1 MIYKSK
7 ISNCSKPVSE
17 EKNSARI
24 SLLLIFISSGLHV
37 LPIFRLWL
45 TLQKPWFHDASMLI
59 RLRMYFHLLYLQ
71 SIQLSGFLHLPF
83 HSHTQATRGLSLGRG
98 RSSQWGIGGIRLSP
112 KGIVLPGCFGQD
124 RIPEQMDVLR
134 GTRKCSCLVNV
145 VIRRFHHRTTWKEM
159 PTNVVQYTGCYLS
172 ADIWQWAL

>member
-1 MIYKSK
+1 MIYKSR
-7 ISNCSKPVSE
+7 ISNCSKLVSE
-17 EKNSARI
+17 EKNSAHI
-24 SLLLIFISSGLHV
+24 FLLLIFISS
-37 LPIFRLWL
+37 IFRLWL

-71 SIQLSGFLHLPF
+71 STQLSGFLHLPF
-83 HSHTQATRGLSLGRG
+83 HSHTQGTRGLSLGGG

-134 GTRKCSCLVNV
+134 GTRKCSRLVNV
-145 VIRRFHHRTTWKEM
+145 VIRRFHLRTTWM